1 MQNHRPARS
10 KRKRVRT
17 RWTAPYTSIPHINGP
32 AATAGPS
39 VMTVCVKLSG
49 PCRPADL
56 PDDRPVPAA
65 EEASVGRRPVA
76 AGRAFARRHP
86 AADPGVDCPAAVGS
100 ASAASGCSCTSP
112 AYWLPQRAPTL
123 PRGTAESCD
132 ANRPIARAQLAPIPA
147 SISPKFRRGLTA
159 LSHPF
164 VSTIVVDERGTVGP
178 GAHRFDRAE
187 KHVVAPDRS
196 DLDDAAIKRNHGRGE
211 HGTARR
217 QR

>member
-32 AATAGPS
+32 AEPAGPS
-39 VMTVCVKLSG
+39 VMTVGVGLSG
-49 PCRPADL
+49 PCRLADL

-65 EEASVGRRPVA
+65 DPASVGRRPAA

-86 AADPGVDCPAAVGS
+86 AAGPGAECPAGVGPAWPGS
-100 ASAASGCSCTSP
+100 GSPCAAP
-112 AYWLPQRAPTL
+112 ARWCPQTALLLT
-123 PRGTAESCD
+123 RGTAESCD
-132 ANRPIARAQLAPIPA
+132 AKRPIAPISAPL
-147 SISPKFRRGLTA
+147 SPSFRRGLKA
-159 LSHPF
+159 PSHPL

-187 KHVVAPDRS
+187 KYIVAPDRS
-196 DLDDAAIKRNHGRGE
+196 DLDDAAIKRDHRRSE
-211 HGTARR
+211 HGTASR